1 MWYVYKQSKDRGNM
15 LFVNLEC
22 KTHVLAILFLGYNV
36 GAGNTGMRNVTVGM
50 AAVFDGHNG
59 AEASEMASKLL
70 FEYFMLHTHF
80 LLDSSASPVMKKL
93 PGLLG
98 NNGASDAISQVD
110 NCREESSWQDL
121 DQERYLSC

>member
-1 MWYVYKQSKDRGNM
+1 
-15 LFVNLEC
+15 
-22 KTHVLAILFLGYNV
+22 
-36 GAGNTGMRNVTVGM
+36 MRNVTVGM

-80 LLDSSASPVMKKL
+80 LMDSNASPVIKKF

-98 NNGASDAISQVD
+98 NNGASDAVFQVD
-110 NCREESSWQDL
+110 NCREESSWQEL
-121 DQERYLSC
+121 DQERYLSYYVLLVMYYLETVLYNVIPSIYICR